1 VQPPASL
8 KALGDPIY
16 EAFYGLNEQ
25 PFAISTDPR
34 FFYLSA
40 SHQRAFSELL
50 NGLRRRESLM
60 LLTGDSGTG
69 KTTLC
74 RAVLQTL
81 GERTFSAMI
90 LNPYMAGA
98 EVLRIVLRDFGLVT
112 NEDLRRGALAN
123 ADVPQLLDTLG
134 SHAVIVMDEAQ
145 SLAPPILDQ
154 IRVLTGLEHNRQRL
168 VQVILCGQPGLLQTL
183 KVDALHALN
192 ERITRRVELPPLPAD
207 ETRSYIEHRLGVAGG
222 GQAVTFEPA
231 ATLAVA
237 ELSRGLPRRINVLC
251 DRALQE
257 GRIEGVSVITTD
269 LVKRAARALAGVHD
283 PTPVAPAEPVI
294 HAVPP
299 PEPDLTTSD
308 GLAEAAMAA
317 AGAPTR
323 ELTFAQELERPSP
336 ARKIML
342 AAIGA
347 VALIGVSFVWWA
359 RSAGTPQAAIPT
371 PPARPASLLKMPS
384 GPLPVPSQAEI
395 DALFPPLPVRP
406 AASMPPETP
415 DAAFTPVAP
424 PGSVAPPPT
433 PIGPAP
439 EPIGPGA
446 SPSGDSPD
454 NSH

>member
-1 VQPPASL
+1 
-8 KALGDPIY
+8 
-16 EAFYGLNEQ
+16 
-25 PFAISTDPR
+25 
-34 FFYLSA
+34 
-40 SHQRAFSELL
+40 
-50 NGLRRRESLM
+50 
-60 LLTGDSGTG
+60 
-69 KTTLC
+69 
-74 RAVLQTL
+74 
-81 GERTFSAMI
+81 MI

-123 ADVPQLLDTLG
+123 ADVPQLLDTLEGFLKSLLPLG

-154 IRVLTGLEHNRQRL
+154 IRVLTALEHNRQRL
-168 VQVILCGQPGLLQTL
+168 VQVVLCGQPGLLQTL

-231 ATLAVA
+231 AALAIA

-336 ARKIML
+336 ARKIIL
-342 AAIGA
+342 GAIGA
-347 VALIGVSFVWWA
+347 AALIGVSFVWWA
-359 RSAGTPQAAIPT
+359 RSAGTPQAAIPA

-384 GPLPVPSQAEI
+384 GPLPVPSQEEI
-395 DALFPPLPVRP
+395 DALFPPVPVRP
-406 AASMPPETP
+406 AAPAPQETP
-415 DAAFTPVAP
+415 DEAFTPVAP
-424 PGSVAPPPT
+424 PPT
-433 PIGPAP
+433 PSGPAP
-439 EPIGPGA
+439 EPTGPGTP
-446 SPSGDSPD
+446 PSGDSPD